1 MSVCRV
7 EGSPSSR
14 EALLIELANA
24 RRVQEMP
31 VVKFIKPSQVE
42 AFGQALRQKLLAN
55 DSSLAKSY
63 LNLLVEEIRVTGK
76 EAVREGSY
84 SGLAS
89 ALSVVQGNKADQVP
103 SFIHNWRARRDSNS
117 RPPGS

>member
-63 LNLLVEEIRVTGK
+63 LNLLVE
-76 EAVREGSY
+76 
-84 SGLAS
+84 
-89 ALSVVQGNKADQVP
+89 
-103 SFIHNWRARRDSNS
+103 
-117 RPPGS
+117 